1 MANNNNNNG
10 NKRKNWFGMK
20 RDQFGND
27 WLNRVQPNDIQN
39 NCLRIIQDMATGNFD
54 PNGQDM
60 IDFCDSRVI
69 NAIIEYS
76 DHKVAKLT
84 EIVNGLVVLQSSDRC
99 SANTPLV
106 LESCNPSLQIY
117 KNVKDSLEAYRL
129 YGDITLFV
137 TMLQNLRNFRNYI
150 DLNRSL

>member
-1 MANNNNNNG
+1 MANNNNNNA

-39 NCLRIIQDMATGNFD
+39 NCLRIIQDMARGNFD

-99 SANTPLV
+99 SANTSLV